1 MQAVWHGEM
10 QLITDLDRV
19 FEQGEDKN
27 IDVVKREV
35 RQYEKEIKKR
45 GAAVVNQE
53 RTKAEKEKTQKT
65 KAKRERKTN
74 CVKVCIRDDFGI
86 TKNPE
91 IVP

>member
-35 RQYEKEIKKR
+35 RQYEKEIRER
-45 GAAVVNQE
+45 GAAIVNQE
-53 RTKAEKEKTQKT
+53 RTKAEKAKQT
-65 KAKRERKTN
+65 KSKK
-74 CVKVCIRDDFGI
+74 K
-86 TKNPE
+86 
-91 IVP
+91 